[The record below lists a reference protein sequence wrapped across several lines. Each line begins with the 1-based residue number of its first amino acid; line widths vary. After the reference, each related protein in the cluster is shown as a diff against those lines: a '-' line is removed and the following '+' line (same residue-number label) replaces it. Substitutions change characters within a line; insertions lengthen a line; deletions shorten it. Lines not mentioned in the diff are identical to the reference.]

1 MNLGVKL
8 CVNDNRLDAIKNF
21 AIIEGGKMAKPKVY
35 VTREIPE
42 RGLKI
47 IKERFDAEVWPEYGP
62 PPKQVI
68 IEKVRDVDA
77 LVSLLSDKIDGEVF
91 DSAPKLK
98 IVSQLAVG
106 YDNIDVEEAT
116 KRGIYVTN
124 TPGVLTETTA
134 DFAWT
139 LLMAVARR
147 VVEADKYIRSGKW
160 KVGWHPSMFLGRD
173 VYGATIGIVGAGRIG
188 SAVAKRAKGFNMRIL
203 FYDVVPRPE
212 LEKMGAKKVELETLL
227 READFVSVHVPLL
240 KSTYHLINEERLK
253 LMKKTA
259 YLINN
264 SRGPVVDEKAL
275 YKALKEGW
283 IAGAGLDVFEQEPT
297 PVDNP
302 LLTLDNVV
310 VAPHISSASYETRS
324 RMAEM
329 VAENL
334 VAFFEGRK
342 PPNLV
347 NPDVMK
353 VRPLSKLF

>member
-1 MNLGVKL
+1 MP
-8 CVNDNRLDAIKNF
+8 
-21 AIIEGGKMAKPKVY
+21 KPKIY
-35 VTREIPE
+35 VTRELPE
-42 RGLKI
+42 GGLKI
-47 IKERFDAEVWPEYGP
+47 MKQHFDTEVWREYAP
-62 PPKQVI
+62 PPKKVI
-68 IEKVRDVDA
+68 IEKAKNVDA
-77 LVSLLSDKIDGEVF
+77 LATLLSDKIDSEVF
-91 DSAPKLK
+91 DAAPKLK

-106 YDNIDVEEAT
+106 FDNIDIPEAT

-124 TPGVLTETTA
+124 TPEVLTDTTA

-147 VVEADKYIRSGKW
+147 VVEADKYVRTGQW
-160 KVGWHPSMFLGRD
+160 KVSWHPDMMSGRD
-173 VYGATIGIVGAGRIG
+173 VYDATLGVVGAGRIG
-188 SAVAKRAKGFNMRIL
+188 YAVARRAKGFNMRIL
-203 FYDVVPRPE
+203 FYDVIPRPE
-212 LEKMGAKKVELETLL
+212 MEKDLGAKRVDLDALL
-227 READFVSVHVPLL
+227 KESDFVSIHVPLM
-240 KSTYHLINEERLK
+240 KETHHLMNEEKLR

-264 SRGPVVDEKAL
+264 SRGPVVDERAL
-275 YKALKEGW
+275 YRALKEGW

-302 LLTLDNVV
+302 LLKLDNVV
-310 VAPHISSASYETRS
+310 VAPHISSASLETRS
-324 RMAEM
+324 KMAKM

-353 VRPLSKLF
+353 IRPLSKQL